1 MILKEQIYTIL
12 FSTIYGSI
20 FYILII
26 LNKKLLFKGNIFKK
40 IVFNLLFNIDLV
52 LIYFIILRYINNGIL
67 TYYSYLFI
75 IIGTII
81 AKYGLNKLK
90 TYKK

>member
-12 FSTIYGSI
+12 FSTIYGAI

-26 LNKKLLFKGNIFKK
+26 LNKKMLFKGNIFKR
-40 IVFNLLFNIDLV
+40 ILFNLLFNIDLF

-75 IIGTII
+75 TIGSVI
-81 AKYGLNKLK
+81 AQYTTNKLK

>member
-26 LNKKLLFKGNIFKK
+26 LNKKLLFKGNILKK

-81 AKYGLNKLK
+81 VKYGLSKLK